1 MFDRGIGCYSGK
13 GVFVSHV
20 CCGCECMLLM
30 LRKRG
35 ESDDEGVGMD
45 DYRITNSSTITD
57 MIVCMDYT
65 RNVNQTN
72 KDV

>member
-1 MFDRGIGCYSGK
+1 
-13 GVFVSHV
+13 
-20 CCGCECMLLM
+20 MLLM